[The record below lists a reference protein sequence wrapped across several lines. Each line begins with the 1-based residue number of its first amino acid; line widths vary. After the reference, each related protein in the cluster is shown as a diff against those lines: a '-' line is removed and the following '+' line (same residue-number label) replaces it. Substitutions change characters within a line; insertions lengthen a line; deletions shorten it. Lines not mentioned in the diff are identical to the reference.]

1 LATTLAGARQQTR
14 LIALFDNFDR
24 TLELIALSQES
35 AGVAAIQHAEY
46 MNGLEAANTRLKT
59 SFQQLIT
66 SFVNADIVINFL
78 NLLNDGLELVNT
90 GAGKLIVTVGM
101 LTLAMSVLAN
111 KAGTNLIA
119 VGGKL
124 ITMFGTIVPGAFK
137 AARMAMLAK
146 AGGMSVLKIATT
158 ALSTAFAK
166 LSLILLANPVGL
178 VIAAVVALVA
188 VFVGLALVFKRV
200 RESTDTTNIKIARLK
215 VTFDRIAE
223 SVKKFGET
231 MAAVFDNPAVKIAL
245 RSLLGVLTLGT
256 SEIVRGMI
264 AIGKSFGSR
273 ELDSVGE
280 AAARFRV
287 LSNELKENN
296 GRVFTLTKT
305 TSQLNSE
312 IEEFVRFDNIAFKT
326 PAELKQRTE
335 AQNVLKD
342 SIRSTLDTML
352 EAGDMDQATFSQKMA
367 RLDSSNTAESITA
380 LANEILTMQTDEL
393 ERIQKES
400 RQKVMDFMQTF
411 EGSFAEAAKSAEFK
425 DLVGFL
431 PAVAQEVAAAEA
443 EVAKLNFSP
452 VERDAINRA
461 IALDP
466 TAYLDGIETAKEA
479 TNEFY
484 LKTIPAMERGI
495 QLALSS
501 TGDDFV
507 NAVRSLQDIDFDSLS
522 DSQKVLISNLL
533 PNFEALRTLT
543 ASQLTRVGQAGGV
556 AFIRSFQG
564 VADRIGD
571 LELTDVDLSS
581 GGVETAAEQADTL
594 TDFIFNTLA
603 VSAENKAAATRTL
616 LAEIFSGV
624 VSGVVLTPQ
633 QQNALAIS
641 VVNALG
647 DVDVDAIGRRV
658 DTFRSDMDKIEEII
672 TKPIDKFTTEDKE
685 LLAQYPEI
693 FDQLLQGS
701 LDLNAEREKGVALI
715 EQEIAEAEEQLN
727 IAVDLK
733 IEQFEKG
740 LITKEELESSVLLL
754 RTNLNRLALDRQM
767 LRTAKINVEAIKEKY
782 KIELDSLTAQKK
794 AMDDAKRMRDLQKES
809 ADIARQSI
817 EATRTGALG
826 TIEAQFNRQQLNT
839 QIAEANKVLQDNI
852 MTAQL
857 EAQQKI
863 LEDSQQKAIEA
874 ATVAN
879 TQATVLNT
887 EAQTASAAASIRV
900 ADAIAASAGLTV
912 SRSSG

>member
-1 LATTLAGARQQTR
+1 
-14 LIALFDNFDR
+14 
-24 TLELIALSQES
+24 
-35 AGVAAIQHAEY
+35 
-46 MNGLEAANTRLKT
+46 M
-59 SFQQLIT
+59 
-66 SFVNADIVINFL
+66 
-78 NLLNDGLELVNT
+78 
-90 GAGKLIVTVGM
+90 M
-101 LTLAMSVLAN
+101 
-111 KAGTNLIA
+111 
-119 VGGKL
+119 
-124 ITMFGTIVPGAFK
+124 
-137 AARMAMLAK
+137 
-146 AGGMSVLKIATT
+146 
-158 ALSTAFAK
+158 
-166 LSLILLANPVGL
+166 
-178 VIAAVVALVA
+178 
-188 VFVGLALVFKRV
+188 
-200 RESTDTTNIKIARLK
+200 
-215 VTFDRIAE
+215 
-223 SVKKFGET
+223 
-231 MAAVFDNPAVKIAL
+231 AVFDNPAVKKAL
-245 RSLLGVLTLGT
+245 RAFLGVATLGT

-264 AIGKSFGSR
+264 AIGKSIGSK

-280 AAARFRV
+280 AAASFRV

-312 IEEFVRFDNIAFKT
+312 IQEFVRLDSIAFKT

-352 EAGDMDQATFSQKMA
+352 EAGDIDQAEFSQEMA
-367 RLDSSNTAESITA
+367 LLDSSNTAESITA
-380 LANEILTMQTDEL
+380 LANKILKRQTDEL

-400 RQKVMDFMQTF
+400 RTKVLDFMETF

-443 EVAKLNFSP
+443 EVAKLTFSP

-564 VADRIGD
+564 VADSIGD
-571 LELTDVDLSS
+571 LGLTDILLSS
-581 GGVETAAEQADTL
+581 GEVDVTAAEQADTL
-594 TDFIFNTLA
+594 TDFIFNALA

-624 VSGVVLTPQ
+624 VSGIVLTPE

-647 DVDVDAIGRRV
+647 AVDVDAIGRRV

-672 TKPIDKFTTEDKE
+672 TKPIDKFTTQDKE

-693 FDQLLQGS
+693 FDKLLQGS

-740 LITKEELESSVLLL
+740 IITREELESSVLLL
-754 RTNLNRLALDRQM
+754 RTNMNRLALDRQM

-879 TQATVLNT
+879 TQATILNT
-887 EAQTASAAASIRV
+887 EAQTASAAASVRV

-912 SRSSG
+912 SNPAVNIPSATINRNITPGYSLIDQTLSIVE